1 MRNEPGETGLKG
13 NGQGHPVGPLNSLQ
27 FRILLLVIGFVGIGA
42 IALTSYLTRE
52 FEEGTRLGVLHEGLL
67 ISNLIESSVVE
78 LAEEGDAPAIQR
90 TLDRLVSIRE
100 RNDIEMNVL
109 FLKGERSD
117 IVASNIADNVEAAD
131 PEEHRELLTALA
143 RGRPSV
149 FIETEDASVD
159 PDDPASVGP
168 DHPDYYVKPGD
179 RLLNISTP
187 LASGGRSL
195 GSVNVKLS
203 LAELD
208 AQIAVIHDRVSRAM
222 VVAIVSL
229 ILGLVL
235 YLRSTL
241 FRPLER
247 VAGWLRQF
255 GQGMRHFAA
264 SREEQRTDEIGVL
277 AREFIAMAARLT
289 EAEVS
294 NLRHQEN
301 LKRLVFERTSEL
313 VATQEATILSMASL
327 AEFRDPETGAHI
339 KRTQNYIRLV
349 AEKLRSTP
357 PYRDVLDDAAI
368 DMIVKSAPLHD
379 IGKVGISDAV
389 LLKAGPLTDAEF
401 EQMKQHPAMGRDAIM
416 AAEGK
421 LGSNSFLQFA
431 REIAYTHHERWDG
444 TGYPQGLSG
453 EDIPISGRLMA
464 IADVYDALISRRC
477 YKPPFSHAEAV
488 DIIVEGRGTHFDP
501 HMVDAFLALEDEF
514 RQIAFEFAES
524 DEERQAVAM
533 PLRLAA

>member
-1 MRNEPGETGLKG
+1 M
-13 NGQGHPVGPLNSLQ
+13 
-27 FRILLLVIGFVGIGA
+27 
-42 IALTSYLTRE
+42 
-52 FEEGTRLGVLHEGLL
+52 
-67 ISNLIESSVVE
+67 
-78 LAEEGDAPAIQR
+78 
-90 TLDRLVSIRE
+90 
-100 RNDIEMNVL
+100 
-109 FLKGERSD
+109 
-117 IVASNIADNVEAAD
+117 
-131 PEEHRELLTALA
+131 
-143 RGRPSV
+143 
-149 FIETEDASVD
+149 
-159 PDDPASVGP
+159 
-168 DHPDYYVKPGD
+168 
-179 RLLNISTP
+179 
-187 LASGGRSL
+187 
-195 GSVNVKLS
+195 
-203 LAELD
+203 
-208 AQIAVIHDRVSRAM
+208 
-222 VVAIVSL
+222 
-229 ILGLVL
+229 
-235 YLRSTL
+235 
-241 FRPLER
+241 
-247 VAGWLRQF
+247 RQF

-327 AEFRDPETGAHI
+327 AELRDPETGAHI

-349 AEKLRSTP
+349 AERLRSTP

-416 AAEGK
+416 AAEAK

-453 EDIPISGRLMA
+453 EDIPVSGRLMA

-477 YKPPFSHAEAV
+477 YKPPFPHAEAV

-501 HMVDAFLALEDEF
+501 RMVDAFLALEDEF
-514 RQIAFEFAES
+514 RQIAFAFAES

-533 PLRLAA
+533 PLRFAA